1 MFRACTVKEQ
11 RTIGSDPAAE
21 APNNDH
27 PRGPGPNAAAVN
39 CSLRALG
46 RSVFP
51 WIVAKCVG
59 LPLRARIDVS
69 VKKSM
74 SGRRVMFCE

>member
-21 APNNDH
+21 APNNDN
-27 PRGPGPNAAAVN
+27 RGPGPNAAAVN